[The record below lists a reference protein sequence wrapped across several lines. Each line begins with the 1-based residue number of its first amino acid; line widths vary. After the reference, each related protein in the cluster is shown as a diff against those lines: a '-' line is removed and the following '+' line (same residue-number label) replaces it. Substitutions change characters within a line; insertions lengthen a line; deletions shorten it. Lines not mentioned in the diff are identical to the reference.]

1 MPLSLLDMKKVD
13 EYISFYNGI
22 HPDIKDAKKRF
33 LWQFAANPFLKG
45 DYPYVLLSYKDG
57 KIVGQSLLSP
67 FEWHFR
73 GKTRRD
79 YLGNDWYM
87 MEGYRGAMGSALAM
101 QTLKDRPYYFG
112 IGFSEMAER
121 VWKYLGVRK
130 IGNAKKFMWLRNP
143 LRLRKILRHSGSA
156 DMKPLKIPKRVA
168 YKGMTFLLAERPM
181 GWKESY
187 WKDTLQFSHTAEFVR
202 WRFFDSPRKYH
213 FYMSE
218 DGTAYFVLRKS
229 SLKGMNLLL
238 LVDYR
243 VPFKDEK
250 AFDSIVRIT
259 KKIAKANRLDG
270 VFVVSSHAF
279 FDKLLKRNFFLDI
292 RGKGLIMTNAE
303 IGVPAERMRKRE
315 LIYAT
320 MADSDVELAL
330 FQ

>member
-1 MPLSLLDMKKVD
+1 MKRLD
-13 EYISFYNGI
+13 EYISFYNNI
-22 HPDIKDAKKRF
+22 HPEIKGAKRRF
-33 LWQFAANPFLKG
+33 LWQFAANPFLNG
-45 DYPYVLLSYKDG
+45 DDPYVLLSYKDG
-57 KIVGQSLLSP
+57 KIVGQSLLNP
-67 FEWHFR
+67 FEWHFN

-79 YLGNDWYM
+79 YLGNDWYL
-87 MEGYRGAMGSALAM
+87 MEKYRGAMGSALAM

-130 IGNAKKFMWLRNP
+130 IGNAKKFVWLRNP
-143 LRLRKILRHSGSA
+143 LKLRKLIRHSGSPEGA
-156 DMKPLKIPKRVA
+156 PLKTPKRVA
-168 YKGMTFLLAERPM
+168 YKGITFLLAERPVH
-181 GWKESY
+181 WKENY

-213 FYMSE
+213 FYISE
-218 DGTAYFVLRKS
+218 DKSSYFVLRKS
-229 SLKGMNLLL
+229 FLKGLNLLL

-243 VPFKDEK
+243 VPFQDER
-250 AFDSIVRIT
+250 AFDSIAKIA
-259 KKIAKANRLDG
+259 KKVAKANRLDG

-279 FDKLLKRNFFLDI
+279 FDNMLKKNFFIDI

-303 IGVPAERMRKRE
+303 IDAPAEKMRKRE